1 MIFTRLNKAS
11 RPSSAI
17 AMALVL
23 AATGT
28 LGAVAFEQPAF
39 AKKKKDKEKE
49 EAQGPNYTKE
59 FIAAY
64 NEANNALNAEGA
76 DPQAV
81 KALIPAVLAAVSTPD
96 DRNAAGGLL
105 FNLSKQIDDEAME
118 LQGLEMMQSS
128 GKLDPQRAGQ
138 INVALYQIY
147 RSNGD
152 IAKSREALER
162 AIDANYSF
170 NATMGDGTNR
180 ALGADDMRLMIAD
193 LYFEQDQY
201 AEGVNY
207 IAELIQAKKAA
218 GEPVPE
224 NWIRTGLSRAYNNSV
239 PGQAPRFVRWLA
251 ADYPTPEVW
260 ADAVVITLNSGDYAN
275 PDILDLLR
283 LSRRLNH
290 YNAKEVLSEYVE
302 MLDSRRYPGE
312 VVSVIDQGY
321 TLGVIDRSDPYIA
334 ERRKEADSRLAAD
347 KAGLPELARDARR
360 AGVDLKTLVV
370 AGDTFLSYDQPAEAE
385 EFYTKA
391 LTMSGVETPMVLTRL
406 GIAQYDQGKYAEAIE
421 TFKKVEGA
429 RKDIASIWAL
439 YATSKAGS

>member
-17 AMALVL
+17 AMALIL

-28 LGAVAFEQPAF
+28 LGAAALEQPAF
-39 AKKKKDKEKE
+39 AQKKKKKDQE
-49 EAQGPNYTKE
+49 EAEGPDYTQE

-64 NEANNALNAEGA
+64 NEANTALNAENA
-76 DPQAV
+76 DLEAV
-81 KALIPAVLAAVSTPD
+81 KAMIPAVLAAVSTDD

-105 FNLSKQIDDEAME
+105 FNLSRQTDDDAME

-128 GKLDPQRAGQ
+128 GKLDAQRGGQ

-152 IAKSREALER
+152 IAKSRAALER

-170 NATMGDGTNR
+170 NATMADGTSR
-180 ALGADDMRLMIAD
+180 ALGADEMRLMIAD

-207 IAELIQAKKAA
+207 IAEIIESKKAA

-239 PGQAPRFVRWLA
+239 EGQAPKFVRWLA
-251 ADYPTPEVW
+251 SDYGSPEVW
-260 ADAVVITLNSGDYAN
+260 ADAVIITLNSAEYAN

-312 VVSVIDQGY
+312 VVAVIDQGY
-321 TLGVIDRSDPYIA
+321 ALGVVDRSDPYIA
-334 ERRKEADSRLAAD
+334 ERRKEADSRLASD
-347 KAGLPELARDARR
+347 KASLGELAADARKPS
-360 AGVDLKTLVV
+360 ADLRTLVV
-370 AGDTFLSYDQPAEAE
+370 AGDTFLSYDQPVEAE

-391 LTMSGVETPMVLTRL
+391 LTMTGVETPQVLTRL

-421 TFKKVEGA
+421 SFKKVEGA
-429 RKDIASIWAL
+429 RKEIASLWAL